1 MSIHL
6 KNLKK
11 GQLGE
16 LTIIVGDPG
25 RVRLIEKH
33 LTNTTLIVDSR
44 EFILING
51 YYNDKLVSVCS
62 TGIGIGSTEIVVTE
76 LIENDAKQIV
86 RAGGCGAWK
95 EGIHPGDIIVN
106 YGMARTKGMLSTYVP
121 ETYPAVAD
129 PLLVNKI
136 YEEQTK
142 QGKDVHLGLGLT
154 SETYYFGQ
162 GRNSSIDTD
171 IKSPNVIEEW
181 TNYGVLNCEMETA
194 VLFILGSIYNVP
206 VANCLAVHV
215 SRTNEKWTSDEE
227 YEKLHLEMSKGI
239 LDALV

>member
-6 KNLKK
+6 KNLEK

-25 RVRLIEKH
+25 RVYLIEKH
-33 LTNTTLIVDSR
+33 LTNSTLIVDSR
-44 EFILING
+44 EFVLING
-51 YYNDKLVSVCS
+51 YYNDELVSVCS

-76 LIENDAKQIV
+76 LIENDAKKIV

-95 EGIHPGDIIVN
+95 EGIKPGDIIIN
-106 YGMARTKGMLSTYVP
+106 YGMARTEGMLKTYVP
-121 ETYPAVAD
+121 ETYPAVAH

-136 YEEQTK
+136 YTEQSRQRK
-142 QGKDVHLGLGLT
+142 NVYLGLGLT

-162 GRNSSIDTD
+162 GRNSAIDTD
-171 IKSPNVIEEW
+171 LKSPNVIDEH
-181 TNYGVLNCEMETA
+181 TKLGILNCEMETA
-194 VLFILGSIYNVP
+194 VLFILGSIYNIP

-215 SRTNEKWTSDEE
+215 SRTNEKWTSDDE
-227 YEKLHLEMSKGI
+227 YEKLHFEMSKGI
-239 LDALV
+239 LDALI